1 MMRISKVLFALLVVS
16 GFAEAQSDF
25 NEKPKLMVGIVVDQ
39 MRYEYLHRYYDTF
52 GQGGF
57 KRLINEGFVL
67 ENAHYNYTPTVTGPG
82 HASVYTGTTP
92 SIHGIIG
99 NDWYDKEL
107 NKYVNC
113 VNDPLYEPVGS
124 PGGNGDVSPWRMQ
137 STTVTDELKI
147 SSQGNS
153 KVISI
158 SWKDRGAVLPGGHTP
173 NGAYW
178 VDSKSTAIITSTYYQ
193 QQLPKWLVDFNKRG
207 LPDLYLSGSWKPIM
221 PIEKYIQSGI
231 DNSPYENKLA
241 GKETPTFPYDLKEL
255 RAKAGDYDLLYVT
268 PFSNDYITEA
278 ALAAL
283 NGEKL
288 GKGQWSD
295 FLAISYSATDAL
307 GHAVGPN
314 GVELQDMYIRL
325 DKNLEHLLNKLD
337 EQVGK
342 GNYTVFLTADHAVAE
357 VPQFMIDNK
366 LPGGY
371 LDNKKIREDLNAY
384 LALYFPGKEL
394 VKIIS
399 NGQVFFNHDVFD
411 QDPKSA
417 GVQLLVASELTTQ
430 FLKKVEGIAD
440 VYSQQHMTM
449 GDYNEGGLK
458 GMAIRGYHQKRSG
471 DLVIIPE
478 SGYFSSSSK
487 TGTTHGTGYSY
498 DTHVPI
504 LFYGKGIKKGSTNQY
519 HRITDIAPT
528 VSRILKIQFPSGTT
542 GQPIVEILD

>member
-1 MMRISKVLFALLVVS
+1 MKFKFLFALLTLAS
-16 GFAEAQSDF
+16 FAQGQSDF

-39 MRYEYLHRYYDTF
+39 MRYEYLNRYYDTF

-57 KRLINEGFVL
+57 KRLINDGFVL

-99 NDWYDKEL
+99 NDWYDKDL
-107 NKYVNC
+107 DKHVNC
-113 VNDPLYEPVGS
+113 VNDPRFAPVGS
-124 PGGNGDVSPWRMQ
+124 SGGNGDVSPWRMR

-147 SSQGNS
+147 NSQGNS

-158 SWKDRGAVLPGGHTP
+158 SWKDRGAVLPGGHAP

-178 VDSKSTAIITSTYYQ
+178 VDIKSTAFITSTYYQ
-193 QQLPKWLVDFNKRG
+193 QQLPKWLVDFNTRG
-207 LPDLYLSGSWKPIM
+207 LPDLYLSGVWKPIM
-221 PIEKYIQSGI
+221 PLAKYIQSGP
-231 DNSPYENKLA
+231 DNSPYENILP
-241 GKETPTFPYDLKEL
+241 GKETPTFPYNLSEL
-255 RAKAGDYDLLYVT
+255 RTKSSDFEVLYVT
-268 PFSNDYITEA
+268 PFSNDYITEVT
-278 ALAAL
+278 LAAL
-283 NGEKL
+283 SGEKL
-288 GKGQWSD
+288 GKGQWTD
-295 FLAISYSATDAL
+295 FLAISYSAPDAL

-314 GVELQDMYIRL
+314 AVELQDMYIRL

-357 VPQFMIDNK
+357 VPQSLVDKKM
-366 LPGGY
+366 PGGY
-371 LDNKKIREDLNAY
+371 LDYKKIREDLNAY
-384 LALYFPGKEL
+384 LAPYYANGEV
-394 VKIIS
+394 VKVIS
-399 NGQVFFNHDVFD
+399 NNQLFFNYDVFD
-411 QDPKSA
+411 NDPKSA
-417 GVQLLVASELTTQ
+417 GVQMMVASELITQ

-440 VYSQQHMTM
+440 VYSQTLINM
-449 GDYNEGGLK
+449 GDYNEGGMK

-478 SGYFSSSSK
+478 SGYFSSSSR

-504 LFYGKGIKKGSTNQY
+504 IFYGMGVKKGSSSQY
-519 HRITDIAPT
+519 HSITDIAPT